1 MTLSETRD
9 VYFVWL
15 GPDRSGRAR
24 LMEFDHYQHC
34 WVTPML
40 VAEMPNLSASQEI
53 YPRAN
58 LLISD

>member
-1 MTLSETRD
+1 
-9 VYFVWL
+9 
-15 GPDRSGRAR
+15 
-24 LMEFDHYQHC
+24 
-34 WVTPML
+34 ML